1 MILAFPK
8 GVDPLELQV
17 TVMNHR
23 IWMAAAMMMTL
34 ATGAQ
39 AVPITGEVAASQ
51 LKPAAEASGA
61 AHFATDK
68 AAQKAAKQAAKAAK
82 RAARAERRAAKRL
95 ARKCRKERRRF
106 ARKGTPLSSACMPAT
121 TAVVHVKAAESL
133 LDSLPMGNAF
143 GQTGTS
149 NHQGMQGNGNAYG
162 FGQGGSSNGYGEGG
176 SSNGYGEGGSSNS
189 NGNGGITPNLPLTVP
204 GEGPFETQTPE
215 GQTVAV
221 PEPNTLTLLGLG
233 LLGLGLA
240 GRRRKIA

>member
-8 GVDPLELQV
+8 GVDPLDLQV

-61 AHFATDK
+61 AHLATDK

-176 SSNGYGEGGSSNS
+176 SSNSNA
-189 NGNGGITPNLPLTVP
+189 NGGMTPNLPLTIP
-204 GEGPFETQTPE
+204 GEGAFETQSPE